1 MINLSQNIQYFLFIF
16 INLDSI
22 DLPKFNKIINN

>member
-1 MINLSQNIQYFLFIF
+1 MINLLKNIQYFLFI
-16 INLDSI
+16 IISLDSI